1 MLGSFERIDYLYLLK
16 IIGVSLAL
24 SLILFYVF
32 FQARFILTGPEI
44 ILVTEPKTENH
55 ERTVVLQGNAHNIT
69 HLWLNDRPIYTD
81 ERGNFREELILEN
94 GYTIATLRARDR
106 FGRENKIVR
115 SFVYTPASVIRN

>member
-1 MLGSFERIDYLYLLK
+1 MNANFYRLDYLYLIK
-16 IIGVSLAL
+16 IFGITFAL
-24 SLILFYVF
+24 SLILLYVF

-44 ILVTEPKTENH
+44 ALVGEPPTEHHDRAIT
-55 ERTVVLQGNAHNIT
+55 LQGTAHNIT

-94 GYTIATLRARDR
+94 SYTIATLRAKDR

-115 SFVYTPASVIRN
+115 SYVYTPASVIKN